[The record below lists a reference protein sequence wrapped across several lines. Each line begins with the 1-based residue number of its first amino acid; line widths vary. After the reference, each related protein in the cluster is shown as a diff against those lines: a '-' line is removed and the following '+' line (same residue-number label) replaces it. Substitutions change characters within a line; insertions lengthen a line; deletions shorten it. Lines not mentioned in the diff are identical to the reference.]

1 MKDQNQYILGTEWAE
16 LHRLGIQHQVWASEA
31 RKGWELAEFGA
42 GQTLLDLGSGPG
54 FCSRD
59 LAYLTGEAG
68 KVIAVDK
75 SKHYLDFLDK
85 IAELHRLKIETIWTD
100 FEAMDLGDV
109 QLDGVYS
116 RWALAWI
123 RNVDEVVEKVVD
135 NMVSGGA
142 FVAHEYYHWGTFMME
157 PHYPELQKGIDTILK
172 NFKEQEGD
180 IDIGRKLPTIFYEN
194 GLEVISIRPM
204 AKIVTPDQMAW
215 QWLKTFLEIFLP
227 KLEKLGA
234 LTKAE
239 IQVALDQLY
248 ELDQQE
254 DATIQCPQMVEVI
267 GIKP

>member
-1 MKDQNQYILGTEWAE
+1 MNEENEYILGTEWAE
-16 LHRLGIQHQVWASEA
+16 LHRLGVQHQVWASEA

-42 GQTLLDLGSGPG
+42 GQTILDLGSGPG
-54 FCSRD
+54 YCSRD
-59 LAYLTGEAG
+59 LAYMTGKAG
-68 KVIAVDK
+68 KVLAVDK
-75 SKHYLDFLDK
+75 SKTYLDFLDQ
-85 IAELHRLKIETIWTD
+85 IAKLHQLKIETHCTD
-100 FEAMDLGDV
+100 FDSLELGDI

-123 RNVDEVVEKVVD
+123 RNPAEIVEKVVS

-142 FVAHEYYHWGTFMME
+142 FVAHEYFHWGTFLME
-157 PHYPELQKGIDTILK
+157 PHFPELQKGINAILK

-180 IDIGRKLPTIFYEN
+180 IDVGRKLPTIFYEN

-215 QWLKTFLEIFLP
+215 QWPKTFLEIFLP
-227 KLEKLGA
+227 KLEKLGSF
-234 LTKAE
+234 TNAE
-239 IQVALDQLY
+239 IELALKQLY
-248 ELDQQE
+248 ELDQLE

>member
-1 MKDQNQYILGTEWAE
+1 MKEENEYILGTEWEE

-54 FCSRD
+54 YCSRD
-59 LAYLTGEAG
+59 LAYMTGVAG

-75 SKHYLDFLDK
+75 SKVYLDFLDRVAK
-85 IAELHRLKIETIWTD
+85 LHKLKVETHHTD
-100 FEAMDLGDV
+100 FDSMDLRDV
-109 QLDGVYS
+109 QLDGVYC

-123 RNVDEVVEKVVD
+123 ANPEEIVAKVVD

-142 FVAHEYYHWGTFMME
+142 FVAQEYYHWGTFMME
-157 PHYPELQKGIDTILK
+157 PSYPELQKGINTILQ
-172 NFKEQEGD
+172 NFKKQEGD
-180 IDIGRKLPTIFYEN
+180 IDVGRKLPTILYEN

-215 QWLKTFLEIFLP
+215 QWPKTFIEIFLP
-227 KLEKLGA
+227 KLEQLGS

-239 IQVALDQLY
+239 IDLALDQLY
-248 ELDQQE
+248 ELEQQE